1 MVAPMKGVAQHQ
13 DAQHLGCGPVVAA
26 SSNVA
31 DALVACADFGAATVA
46 RMNAGSRPARG
57 WFTARSVAKAIG
69 GDVVQGGAT
78 GNGVST
84 DSRRDCTGL
93 VFVALRGDNH
103 DGHRYLDAALAQ
115 GAVGLVVARDFDLAP
130 FLRTRRLSGRREPF
144 LVQVADTGKALLDLA
159 AEHRRRHRA
168 KVIGITGSC
177 GKTSTK
183 EWLGAV
189 LSAAMPTVR
198 SPGSYNNQIG
208 VPLTL
213 FQLQAETRAAVVEI
227 GTNSPG
233 EIAQLTEVV
242 RPDIGIVTC
251 VAPAHLSGLGSLEG
265 VAREKSALVQ
275 GLPEGGLCLLN
286 GDDASCRAMAELASA
301 EVEFITVNR
310 ETHWF
315 ATDIQFHALGTTFL
329 LQGSR
334 PVTLPRLGTHNVY
347 NALFVIA
354 AAHHLGVPEEVVLQ
368 QLACVPSAARRLEP
382 KIAGGVT
389 IFDDTYNMNPE
400 SARSALQAMAGLRSG
415 GLDAQGQRGRSIAVF
430 GAMLELGADSDSLHR
445 RLGEQVLAS
454 GQDLLLC
461 VGNDALPIAEGAL
474 AAGMSAACV
483 HSVADIGAAHALLL
497 TMLRP
502 GDRLLCK
509 ASRRV
514 ALDRLVDRLVVDLG
528 GSVAGTDDGAR
539 NAEADPQ

>member
-1 MVAPMKGVAQHQ
+1 MVAPMKSAMRQ
-13 DAQHLGCGPVVAA
+13 DTAASNEASGALARVAA
-26 SSNVA
+26 S
-31 DALVACADFGAATVA
+31 T
-46 RMNAGSRPARG
+46 RPARG
-57 WFTARSVAKAIG
+57 WFTARSVAKAVRG
-69 GDVVQGGAT
+69 EVVQGGAT

-84 DSRRDCTGL
+84 DTRLDCTGQ

-103 DGHRYLDAALAQ
+103 DGHRYLDQALAQ
-115 GAVGLVVARDFDLAP
+115 GAVGLIVDREFDLDP
-130 FLRTRRLSGRREPF
+130 FLQAVMRAGRVSGRREPF
-144 LVQVADTGKALLDLA
+144 IVQVEETGQALMDLA

-213 FQLQAETRAAVVEI
+213 FQVQAETCAAVVEI
-227 GTNSPG
+227 GTNAPG
-233 EIAQLTEVV
+233 EIAQLTAVA

-251 VAPAHLSGLGSLEG
+251 VAPAHLEGLGSVDG
-265 VAREKSALVQ
+265 VAREKAALVQ
-275 GLPEGGLCLLN
+275 GLPKGGLCILN
-286 GDDASCRAMAELASA
+286 GDDAACRAMAALTSA
-301 EVEFITVNR
+301 DVEFISVNR
-310 ETHWF
+310 ETDWF
-315 ATDIQFHALGTTFL
+315 ATDVQFHTLGTTFL
-329 LQGSR
+329 LQGLR

-347 NALFVIA
+347 NALAVIA
-354 AAHHLGVPEEVVLQ
+354 AAHRLGVPEEMILR

-382 KIAGGVT
+382 KTAGGVT

-415 GLDAQGQRGRSIAVF
+415 GLDEAGQRGRSIATF
-430 GAMLELGADSDSLHR
+430 GAMLELGTDSVMLHR
-445 RLGEQVLAS
+445 RLGEQVFVS
-454 GQDLLLC
+454 GQDYLIC
-461 VGNDALPIAEGAL
+461 VGADARPIAEGAL
-474 AAGMSAACV
+474 AAGMRKSSVECV
-483 HSVADIGAAHALLL
+483 DDINAAHNLLRGL
-497 TMLRP
+497 LRS

-514 ALDRLVDRLVVDLG
+514 ALDRLVDRLLVDLA
-528 GSVAGTDDGAR
+528 AGDVDHT
-539 NAEADPQ
+539 AEAGS